1 MTELGADQWISG
13 ADPRL
18 SEVDLWLTTPA
29 ANGAEPDEHWL
40 IDAADLLAEPDP
52 GPTPWLVQDL
62 IVDQALIAC
71 VGRWKTTKSYGLLDL
86 CISIATGEPAFGQY
100 KIPQPGTVIFVNE
113 ESGRTALRRR
123 LDALCRGRAI
133 APERLRGNL
142 LLGANTRIKLDSERW
157 QTELIELGVVYQPRL
172 YVFDPLARMK
182 ASSREENAQTD
193 MAPLIEFLR
202 RLRHETGA
210 AVSFVHHTG
219 HQGEQMRG
227 SSDLESAWETRLT
240 WKRDGQSPEVS
251 IASEHREAEP
261 AEPITYRIHWD
272 GDLRTMQLA
281 LVEDQGMRPLRDRIM
296 AELQAHSSTGLTT
309 DEVQKQVAVRRSD
322 VLRTLE
328 TLKEAG
334 NVCHIGSEGRD
345 ARGRRR
351 TYKVWKPLSHAAFQG
366 AIAVPV
372 PGNYPE
378 PQSSETLG
386 SSQVPSSLKESG
398 TERLSSDPSDDIPLD

>member
-1 MTELGADQWISG
+1 MTEIGGDAWISG

-18 SEVDLWLTTPA
+18 SEVDLWLATPA
-29 ANGAEPDEHWL
+29 ANGAAPDEHWL

-100 KIPQPGTVIFVNE
+100 EIPQPGTVIFVNE

-123 LDALCRGRAI
+123 LDSLCRGRAI
-133 APERLRGNL
+133 APERLRGQL
-142 LLGANTRIKLDSERW
+142 LLGANTQIKLDSERW
-157 QTELIELGVVYQPRL
+157 QDELIQLGQMYAPRL
-172 YVFDPLARMK
+172 FVFDPLARMK
-182 ASSREENAQTD
+182 ASGREENAQKE

-202 RLRHETGA
+202 LLRHETEA

-240 WKRDGQSPEVS
+240 WKRDGQSSEVT
-251 IASEHREAEP
+251 IASEHREAEA

-281 LVEDQGMRPLRDRIM
+281 LVEDVGLRPLRDRIM

-328 TLKEAG
+328 SLKEAG
-334 NVCHIGSEGRD
+334 NVCHVGSEGRD
-345 ARGRRR
+345 ALGRRR

-366 AIAVPV
+366 TIAVPV
-372 PGNYPE
+372 AGNDQE
-378 PQSSETLG
+378 PAPSERDG
-386 SSQVPSSLKESG
+386 ASHRPSSLKESG
-398 TERLSSDPSDDIPLD
+398 TERVSPGLSDDIPLD